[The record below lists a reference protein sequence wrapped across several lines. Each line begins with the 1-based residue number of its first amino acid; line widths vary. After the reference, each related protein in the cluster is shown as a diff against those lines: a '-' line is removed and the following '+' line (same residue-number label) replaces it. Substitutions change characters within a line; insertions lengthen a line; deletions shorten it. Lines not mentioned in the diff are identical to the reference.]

1 MPGGTTSPP
10 PNSAP
15 LPAEGAPWLSTVL
28 LEQHQLPKLTPKGTR
43 SPARSLAQPQGV
55 TSLSPVVAVPGSGQA
70 PGPVRGAAAARAE
83 RPKLPAE
90 PQCRDIKAAKKYYRS
105 CFPSCPGQELTPR
118 DAQRWGGR
126 HHRPLGPPAM
136 GLTASPAP
144 PLCSSSPNS
153 PTALGGYQGAEMG
166 QSRHKGG

>member
-10 PNSAP
+10 PNSAQ

-118 DAQRWGGR
+118 DAQRWGGET
-126 HHRPLGPPAM
+126 PPAPRPPSYGAD
-136 GLTASPAP
+136 GLPST
-144 PLCSSSPNS
+144 
-153 PTALGGYQGAEMG
+153 PTLLQ
-166 QSRHKGG
+166 